1 MIDPGR
7 VLAGRY
13 RLVEALGAGGFGEVW
28 RGVDERLERDVA
40 VKILLGTVDGDPQAV
55 RLFERE
61 AKLGARLAHPG
72 ITVVHDFG
80 IDSSYRYVVMEL
92 LPGRNLA
99 AVLAEHPQGLDT
111 AEVADLGA
119 QVAEALAAA
128 HAAGIVHRDVK
139 PANLMLLDGRR
150 VKVCDFGIARAAGAT
165 ASVTAQGFASLAYAA
180 PEQLSNEPV
189 DGRADLYSLGCTLYH
204 LLTGSPP
211 FTGETHLAVLAG
223 HLSRTPDPPSALRGG
238 IPPELDGILMELL
251 AKSPAQRPD
260 DAAAVAARLRAATAA
275 SGEDPPGR
283 TRTRRMEPEDARPPG
298 DPDAVFLG
306 TADWSA
312 TATAFRGRHHESFTF
327 VFPPGGSRSGAGS
340 VWGDGVYTDDSSIG
354 LAAVHAGVITLR
366 DGGPVTFRPG
376 PGRLHYGSRERNGVR
391 SGSWG
396 PWRGSFTFPEHQ
408 FREHRGRARPAPPPG
423 EPILLGPADW
433 SATAAAFRGRDHER
447 FTFVFP
453 PGGKHHK
460 AGKVWGDG
468 VYTDDSSI
476 GLAAVH
482 AGLITLKNG
491 GPVTFEIRPG
501 QGGYGSARRNGVK
514 SSRWG
519 EWLGSFVFP

>member
-13 RLVEALGAGGFGEVW
+13 RLIETLGAGGFGEVW
-28 RGVDERLERDVA
+28 RGVDERLERGVA
-40 VKILLGTVDGDPQAV
+40 VKILLGTVDGDAQAV

-111 AEVADLGA
+111 AEVAEWGA
-119 QVAEALAAA
+119 QVADALAAA
-128 HAAGIVHRDVK
+128 HGAGIVHRDIK
-139 PANLMLLDGRR
+139 PANLMLVDGRR
-150 VKVCDFGIARAAGAT
+150 IKVCDFGIARAAGAT
-165 ASVTAQGFASLAYAA
+165 ASVTAQGYASLAYAA

-223 HLSRTPDPPSALRGG
+223 HLSRTPDPPSALRAG
-238 IPPELDGILMELL
+238 IPPELDRILMELL

-260 DAAAVAARLRAATAA
+260 DAAAVAARLRAAT
-275 SGEDPPGR
+275 SGGVPPVQ
-283 TRTRRMEPEDARPPG
+283 RTRRLEPADPPPPAG
-298 DPDAVFLG
+298 DPESIFLG
-306 TADWSA
+306 RAGWSA
-312 TATAFRGRHHESFTF
+312 TAAAFRGRDQESFTF
-327 VFPPGGSRSGAGS
+327 VLPPGGSVAEAGH

-354 LAAVHAGVITLR
+354 LAAVHAGLITLR
-366 DGGPVTFRPG
+366 HGGPVTFTPR
-376 PGRLHYGSRERNGVR
+376 PGRLYYGSRERNGVR
-391 SGSWG
+391 SAGWG
-396 PWRGSFTFPEHQ
+396 PWRGSFTFPERQ
-408 FREHRGRARPAPPPG
+408 EPARPAPPPG
-423 EPILLGPADW
+423 EPVFLGPADW
-433 SATAAAFRGRDHER
+433 SATAATFRGRDHER

-453 PGGKHHK
+453 PRGKAHG

-482 AGLITLKNG
+482 AGLITLRDG

-514 SSRWG
+514 TSKWG
-519 EWLGSFVFP
+519 HWSGSFVFP